1 MKRYVLLFF
10 IMLSALNTYAQSN
23 MSDSQVME
31 FIVKEH
37 NKGTSQAQIV
47 TKLMQNGVDIS
58 QIRRVRDT
66 YEKMKKGY
74 SSLGNVSSKDG
85 NNDRSR
91 KNNGQTRPRLDKK
104 KIAEKTMQDYED
116 SENEARK

>member
-37 NKGTSQAQIV
+37 NKGNITS
-47 TKLMQNGVDIS
+47 TNSNKVDAEWCRYLS
-58 QIRRVRDT
+58 NKKSERHIR
-66 YEKMKKGY
+66 
-74 SSLGNVSSKDG
+74 
-85 NNDRSR
+85 
-91 KNNGQTRPRLDKK
+91 
-104 KIAEKTMQDYED
+104 ED
-116 SENEARK
+116 EER

>member
-37 NKGTSQAQIV
+37 NKGTS
-47 TKLMQNGVDIS
+47 TSTNSNKVD
-58 QIRRVRDT
+58 
-66 YEKMKKGY
+66 
-74 SSLGNVSSKDG
+74 
-85 NNDRSR
+85 
-91 KNNGQTRPRLDKK
+91 
-104 KIAEKTMQDYED
+104 AEMV
-116 SENEARK
+116 